1 MSLGAI
7 VESLGT
13 SVRESPGD
21 IGRECV
27 SGRHVVWRVCLGG
40 RHDDVMALSG
50 MGAKRGILPV
60 EGLLET
66 P

>member
-1 MSLGAI
+1 MKSLGAI
-7 VESLGT
+7 VQEH
-13 SVRESPGD
+13 
-21 IGRECV
+21 V
-27 SGRHVVWRVCLGG
+27 SGCHCMQLCLWMPLDGRVSLGG
-40 RHDDVMALSG
+40 RHDDEMALSG